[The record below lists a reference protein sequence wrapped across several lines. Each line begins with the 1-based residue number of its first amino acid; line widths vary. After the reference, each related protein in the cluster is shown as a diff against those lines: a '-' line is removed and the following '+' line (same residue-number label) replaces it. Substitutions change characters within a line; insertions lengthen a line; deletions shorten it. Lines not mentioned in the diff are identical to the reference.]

1 MLSLLPLC
9 SVTLRTEADDIL
21 FHLKSPDYLAEIKR
35 IKLRTT
41 YDIYGDEV
49 TGGLEL
55 VNTEG
60 TRVCSERIWF
70 EGGFQPPGQGGK
82 MHTYGAAHL
91 NLLRHLDGQSVE
103 ILCIDW
109 CTRWDGLVVEFLKE
123 ALGFG
128 NVRTLILSRNAIGPC
143 LLALDE
149 DPGASGRSRWFS
161 PIHTLI
167 IHQGLDPSLYL
178 RPELMRQLPSIA
190 RRRKAAGFPFRSVS
204 LFLRDGPG
212 WRWDMDMEEL
222 KVAVEFDILGWDV
235 DKYFL
240 DGLDHLKWKN

>member
-1 MLSLLPLC
+1 MDSRWRSCALTGVPGGMDWLS
-9 SVTLRTEADDIL
+9 SFSKKHWV
-21 FHLKSPDYLAEIKR
+21 
-35 IKLRTT
+35 
-41 YDIYGDEV
+41 
-49 TGGLEL
+49 
-55 VNTEG
+55 
-60 TRVCSERIWF
+60 
-70 EGGFQPPGQGGK
+70 
-82 MHTYGAAHL
+82 
-91 NLLRHLDGQSVE
+91 
-103 ILCIDW
+103 
-109 CTRWDGLVVEFLKE
+109 
-123 ALGFG
+123 FG

-212 WRWDMDMEEL
+212 WRWDVDMEEL